1 MAVYEINAPPG
12 SHEFIIT
19 RIFNAP
25 RGIVFKTVTDPLL
38 VPQWWGPRWFT
49 TKVIK
54 MVAMPGGTWR
64 YIQTDK
70 EGKEYGFHGVYHD
83 VIIPERL
90 IYTMEYDG
98 MPGHVTLVIDK
109 FTEQDGRTIMTS
121 TTIFQSVEDRDQ
133 MLQWGM
139 EEGTTETTNRLNEL
153 LSKDNAQERKEEI
166 MTHHSSYEG
175 NGKSLTITRIFD
187 APRERVWQRWTEP
200 EQFSCWWGP
209 KDFTAPYTNMDLRI
223 GGKYLYCMRSP
234 DGKDYW
240 GTGIYKEISEP
251 NRIVYTDS
259 FADEHGNVVSA
270 AYYGMDSEIPLEMEV
285 EVTLEDIG
293 GKTRMTLEHYGF
305 PQGEMHEQAKAG
317 WNESFDKLVEC
328 LG

>member
-109 FTEQDGRTIMTS
+109 FTEQDGRTMMTS

-133 MLQWGM
+133 MLRWGM
-139 EEGTTETTNRLNEL
+139 EEGRGCRSNFFGSPGDDADDYACR
-153 LSKDNAQERKEEI
+153 A
-166 MTHHSSYEG
+166 SSPAEG
-175 NGKSLTITRIFD
+175 PGLF
-187 APRERVWQRWTEP
+187 
-200 EQFSCWWGP
+200 
-209 KDFTAPYTNMDLRI
+209 I
-223 GGKYLYCMRSP
+223 G
-234 DGKDYW
+234 
-240 GTGIYKEISEP
+240 
-251 NRIVYTDS
+251 S
-259 FADEHGNVVSA
+259 F
-270 AYYGMDSEIPLEMEV
+270 
-285 EVTLEDIG
+285 
-293 GKTRMTLEHYGF
+293 
-305 PQGEMHEQAKAG
+305 
-317 WNESFDKLVEC
+317 
-328 LG
+328 